1 MSTSGRPS
9 YVDLL
14 DANHYLQKAAD
25 SFYFMCTT
33 RTVQESKLYPVS
45 PYIAMS
51 YLNAWYRWP
60 ELLRKVD
67 AAMPA
72 EEIGDRARQ
81 VGTYTNIVTASLIPN
96 FYLGGREI
104 LLDMGLLKPT
114 DALED
119 VMFVLDF
126 SRRLS
131 LSYQRASAHMLPSDA
146 SYKMQLHTAR
156 QTEAFEAA
164 ALGVTPGDE
173 LHAAFARFMA
183 AMSTYGFLSHCECR
197 LSFCNHGPYRT
208 KGGDEMLVR
217 DAVDLAECDY
227 PWMDGVAGEIEHNNV
242 TVTVIL
248 KDTHFNMVDDWGSF
262 EAKPSYDLDNLVALG
277 VYTSDWLSDGYIP
290 VHMDNAADL
299 AAFLDDQSDKMERAT
314 ARMWTMMAGWTREQ
328 MVDAGT
334 LVYYA
339 GVKEVAHFAGVYE
352 QDDWFLI
359 DDRAEVFKP
368 LMNDEYGGSLIAEIV
383 GLVSLGSQQ
392 RGPAHMAR
400 YSEERGEMW
409 TPIPYSVLADD
420 VWTAHVG
427 PIAGGATT
435 LPPKTAKWTTTR
447 GKLTEDECN
456 AAARDFGS
464 PLHDLRHYDDD
475 GWRKFNPE
483 DERTRKLFDAADLRA
498 RALPG

>member
-1 MSTSGRPS
+1 MGPGADYS
-9 YVDLL
+9 YVELL
-14 DANHYLQKAAD
+14 EVNDYVQKAAD

-51 YLNAWYRWP
+51 YLNAWFRWP

-72 EEIGDRARQ
+72 EEIGDRARK

-104 LLDMGLLKPT
+104 LLDMGILKPT
-114 DALED
+114 DAVD
-119 VMFVLDF
+119 DMMFVLDF

-131 LSYQRASAHMLPSDA
+131 LAYQRPSAHVLPSDA
-146 SYKMQLHTAR
+146 GYKMQLHTTR

-164 ALGVTPGDE
+164 ALGVTPGDK
-173 LHAAFARFMA
+173 LHTAFGRFIA

-208 KGGDEMLVR
+208 KDGHEMLVR

-227 PWMDGVAGEIEHNNV
+227 PWMDGISGEIEHNNL
-242 TVTVIL
+242 TVTVIM
-248 KDTHFNMVDDWGSF
+248 KDTHFGMVDDWGSF
-262 EAKPSYDLDNLVALG
+262 EAEPAYHLDNLVALG
-277 VYTSDWLSDGYIP
+277 VYTSDWLSDGYVP
-290 VHMDNAADL
+290 VHMDDPAELAD
-299 AAFLDDQSDKMERAT
+299 FLDDQAEKMERAT
-314 ARMWTMMAGWTREQ
+314 AAMWTTMAGWTREQ

-352 QDDWFLI
+352 QEDWFGI
-359 DDRAEVFKP
+359 EPRAQTFKP

-383 GLVSLGSQQ
+383 GLVSLSSQQ
-392 RGPAHMAR
+392 RGPGHMAR
-400 YSEERGEMW
+400 YSNERGEMW
-409 TPIPYSVLADD
+409 TSIPYSVLADD
-420 VWTAHVG
+420 AWTAGVG
-427 PIAGGATT
+427 PIRGGSST
-435 LPPKTAKWTTTR
+435 LAPKTAKWTTTR
-447 GKLTEDECN
+447 GKLTQEECN
-456 AAARDFGS
+456 AAARAFGS
-464 PLHDLRHYDDD
+464 RAHELRFYDDD
-475 GWRKFNPE
+475 AWRKFNPDDPRNAE
-483 DERTRKLFDAADLRA
+483 LL
-498 RALPG
+498 

>member
-1 MSTSGRPS
+1 MAARGRPS

-14 DANHYLQKAAD
+14 SANEYLQKAAD

-51 YLNAWYRWP
+51 YLNAWFRWP

-96 FYLGGREI
+96 FYFGGREI

-114 DALED
+114 DALD
-119 VMFVLDF
+119 DMTFVLDF

-131 LSYQRASAHMLPSDA
+131 LAYQRPSAHILPSDA
-146 SYKMQLHTAR
+146 GYKMQLHTSR

-164 ALGVTPGDE
+164 ALGVVPGDE
-173 LHAAFARFMA
+173 LHTAFARFMA
-183 AMSTYGFLSHCECR
+183 AMSTYGFLSHCENR

-208 KGGDEMLVR
+208 ASGDEMLVR

-227 PWMDGVAGEIEHNNV
+227 PWMDGVSKEIEHNNI

-248 KDTHFNMVDDWGSF
+248 KDTHFDMVDDWGSF
-262 EAKPSYDLDNLVALG
+262 EARPAYDLDNLVAVG

-290 VHMDNAADL
+290 VAMENAGSL
-299 AAFLDDQSDKMERAT
+299 AAFLDDQAEKMERAT

-328 MVDAGT
+328 MIDAGA

-339 GVKEVAHFAGVYE
+339 GAKELAHFAGVYE

-359 DDRAEVFKP
+359 DDRAELFKP

-383 GLVSLGSQQ
+383 GHVSLSSQQ
-392 RGPAHMAR
+392 GAPGHMAR
-400 YSEERGEMW
+400 YSGERGEMW
-409 TPIPYSVLADD
+409 TGIPYSVLADEA
-420 VWTAHVG
+420 WTSGVD
-427 PIAGGATT
+427 PIDGGDTT
-435 LPPKTAKWTTTR
+435 LPPKTAAWTTTR
-447 GKLTEDECN
+447 GKLTQAECN
-456 AAARDFGS
+456 AAARAFGS
-464 PLHDLRHYDDD
+464 TAHDLRFFDDD
-475 GWRKFNPE
+475 TWRKFNPD
-483 DERTRKLFDAADLRA
+483 DERTRALEEAARPRA
-498 RALPG
+498 TRPA

>member
-1 MSTSGRPS
+1 VSSGADYS
-9 YVDLL
+9 YVELL
-14 DANHYLQKAAD
+14 EVNDYLQKAAD

-51 YLNAWYRWP
+51 YLNAWFRWP

-81 VGTYTNIVTASLIPN
+81 VGTYTNIVTASLVPN

-104 LLDMGLLKPT
+104 LLDMGILKPT

-119 VMFVLDF
+119 MMFVLDF

-131 LSYQRASAHMLPSDA
+131 LAYQRPSAHVLPSDA
-146 SYKMQLHTAR
+146 SYKMQLHTTR
-156 QTEAFEAA
+156 QTEAFEDQ

-173 LHAAFARFMA
+173 LHTAFARFMA

-208 KGGDEMLVR
+208 RDGHEMLVR

-227 PWMDGVAGEIEHNNV
+227 PWMDGISGEIEHNNL
-242 TVTVIL
+242 TVTVIM
-248 KDTHFNMVDDWGSF
+248 KDTHFSMVDDWGSF
-262 EAKPSYDLDNLVALG
+262 EAEPSYDLRNLVALG

-290 VHMDNAADL
+290 VHMDDPAAL
-299 AAFLDDQSDKMERAT
+299 AGFLDDQADKMERAT
-314 ARMWTMMAGWTREQ
+314 AEMWRLMAGWTREQ

-339 GVKEVAHFAGVYE
+339 GVKELAHFAGVYE
-352 QDDWFLI
+352 QEDWFLI
-359 DDRAEVFKP
+359 EPRAATFKP

-383 GLVSLGSQQ
+383 GLVSLSSQQ
-392 RGPAHMAR
+392 RGPSHMAR
-400 YSEERGEMW
+400 YSNERGEMW

-420 VWTAHVG
+420 AWTASVG
-427 PIAGGATT
+427 PILGGETT
-435 LPPKTAKWTTTR
+435 LAPKTARWTTTQ
-447 GKLTEDECN
+447 GKLTQEECN
-456 AAARDFGS
+456 AAARAFS
-464 PLHDLRHYDDD
+464 SRAHELRFYDDD
-475 GWRKFNPE
+475 AWRKFNPGDPRNAE
-483 DERTRKLFDAADLRA
+483 LGVK
-498 RALPG
+498 P

>member
-1 MSTSGRPS
+1 MGSRARPR

-14 DANHYLQKAAD
+14 SANEYLQKAAD

-72 EEIGDRARQ
+72 EEIGDRARR
-81 VGTYTNIVTASLIPN
+81 VGTYTNIVTASLIP
-96 FYLGGREI
+96 
-104 LLDMGLLKPT
+104 
-114 DALED
+114 
-119 VMFVLDF
+119 
-126 SRRLS
+126 
-131 LSYQRASAHMLPSDA
+131 QRPSAHILPSDA
-146 SYKMQLHTAR
+146 GYKMQLHTSR
-156 QTEAFEAA
+156 QTEALEAG
-164 ALGVTPGDE
+164 ALGVVPGDE
-173 LHAAFARFMA
+173 LHTAFARFMA

-208 KGGDEMLVR
+208 ANGDQMLVR

-227 PWMDGVAGEIEHNNV
+227 PWMDGVASRIAHNNI

-248 KDTHFNMVDDWGSF
+248 KDTSFDMVDDWGSF
-262 EAKPSYDLDNLVALG
+262 EAKPAYDLDNLVAVG

-290 VHMDNAADL
+290 VQMENGATL
-299 AAFLDDQSDKMERAT
+299 AAFLEDQAEEMERAT

-328 MVDAGT
+328 MIDAGT

-339 GVKEVAHFAGVYE
+339 GAKELAHFAGVYE

-359 DDRAEVFKP
+359 DDRAQLFKP

-383 GLVSLGSQQ
+383 GLVSLSSQQ
-392 RGPAHMAR
+392 RGPSHMAR
-400 YSEERGEMW
+400 YSGERGEMW
-409 TPIPYSVLADD
+409 TALPYSVLADD
-420 VWTAHVG
+420 AWTAGVD

-435 LPPKTAKWTTTR
+435 LRKSSTPAPPWRSGTAMPRKPSS
-447 GKLTEDECN
+447 
-456 AAARDFGS
+456 AARS
-464 PLHDLRHYDDD
+464 
-475 GWRKFNPE
+475 
-483 DERTRKLFDAADLRA
+483 
-498 RALPG
+498 